1 LICEAQEMVD
11 AEINPIDVSSSEE
24 DNEIEETRK

>member
-11 AEINPIDVSSSEE
+11 VELNPIDVNSSEE
-24 DNEIEETRK
+24 DIEIEET